1 MSKRCLKKWMVVT
14 FVWKPPSTLL
24 QEVKYY
30 SMQISSIFKR
40 RQDLKQNLP
49 CDYHEQ
55 VLWKFPEPRLK
66 NLEERSAQWFMT
78 NFWYVQHAH
87 DLETQG
93 SDVGDDF
100 WDKNWNGFKCFPYIF
115 HSFFHFWPPQQADG
129 RSNGDSRECHDN
141 ALRTMRKVGRG
152 LKQKGI
158 HPAPIRSTAAANLS
172 EGKSHREWM
181 HGGGDGSGGRNI
193 GWTTV
198 K

>member
-1 MSKRCLKKWMVVT
+1 MVVT

-87 DLETQG
+87 DLETRDLMWEMTSG
-93 SDVGDDF
+93 IKIEMALSVSLTF
-100 WDKNWNGFKCFPYIF
+100 STPL
-115 HSFFHFWPPQQADG
+115 FHFWPPQQADG